1 MSESLNI
8 QKIGSPANPSLIC
21 LHGFM
26 GSGADFQFLTDSL
39 AGHFYIILPDLPG
52 HGASRDFK
60 NNAQWSIPFCS
71 AALADSLRPFAPIHL
86 LGYSLGGRVAMTL
99 AVNEPSLLSSLIV
112 ESATPGIEDPQQRRE
127 RTARDD
133 RLAGQLQKKN
143 LTDFLDDWYRQPLFK
158 DIGRLPGFNN
168 LYRRRLQ
175 NSPGHLA
182 RALSEMSSGR
192 MPGLWARLANI
203 TCPTLLINGDQD
215 VKYAAISARMQ
226 KTNPSFRRSEA
237 RGAGHNVHFSKPD
250 WYIKQLSDFLR
261 GLL

>member
-1 MSESLNI
+1 MTESLNI
-8 QKIGSPANPSLIC
+8 QKIGSPSNPTLIC

-26 GSGADFQFLTDSL
+26 GSGADFQFLTDAL
-39 AGHFYIILPDLPG
+39 AEHFYIVLPDLPG

-60 NNAQWSIPFCS
+60 NNQQWSIPFCS
-71 AALADSLRPFAPIHL
+71 AALADSLRPLAPLHL

-127 RTARDD
+127 RITRDD
-133 RLAGQLQKKN
+133 RLAKQLQMGD
-143 LTDFLDDWYRQPLFK
+143 LADFLDDWYRQPLFK
-158 DIGRLPGFNN
+158 DIERLPGFTHV
-168 LYRRRLQ
+168 YRRRLQ
-175 NSPGHLA
+175 NSPRHLA

-192 MPGLWARLANI
+192 MPGLWGGLANI

-215 VKYAAISARMQ
+215 VKYAAINARMQ

-250 WYIKQLSDFLR
+250 WYIKHLSDFLQE
-261 GLL
+261 LP